1 VIADLVQ
8 PVVIGA
14 LVIIEVGVFHLR
26 VALAAR
32 GRRSAA
38 MMLGA
43 VNAVISVAAL
53 GQVLTNLDR
62 PANVIGYAVG
72 VSIGVYLGCVADDR
86 LRTRPHGPDRRRRRR
101 SRPLTDVRGTRLAGP
116 VVDQGVPV
124 DLSKPGGDAEL
135 AEEEHR
141 RSPRS
146 GGSPGVSVQPE
157 LQRAR

>member
-1 VIADLVQ
+1 VIAPLGVVEVQ

-14 LVIIEVGVFHLR
+14 LVIVEVGVFHLR

-32 GRRSAA
+32 SRRTAA
-38 MMLGA
+38 MLLGA

-86 LRTRPHGPDRRRRRR
+86 LRARAAGRAGGSLTQMRR
-101 SRPLTDVRGTRLAGP
+101 TRLAAP
-116 VVDQGVPV
+116 VVDQGGV
-124 DLSKPGGDAEL
+124 
-135 AEEEHR
+135 
-141 RSPRS
+141 
-146 GGSPGVSVQPE
+146 GGSVQAGRRR
-157 LQRAR
+157 RARRGGASASPGASR